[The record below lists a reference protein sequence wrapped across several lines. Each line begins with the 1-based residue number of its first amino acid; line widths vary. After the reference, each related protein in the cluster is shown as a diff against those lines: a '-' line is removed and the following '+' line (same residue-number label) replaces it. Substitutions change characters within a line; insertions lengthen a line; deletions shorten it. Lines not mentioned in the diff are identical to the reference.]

1 MIRAELLNEVQA
13 LDRDDKLA
21 IIRLLQEDVSDEN
34 TETFDDADNAR
45 RVYRVPSLW
54 LKDGSANA
62 IQMMMDLESE
72 TNG

>member
-13 LDRDDKLA
+13 LDREDKLA

-34 TETFDDADNAR
+34 TEASDDADNAR

-54 LKDGSANA
+54 LKGGSANA